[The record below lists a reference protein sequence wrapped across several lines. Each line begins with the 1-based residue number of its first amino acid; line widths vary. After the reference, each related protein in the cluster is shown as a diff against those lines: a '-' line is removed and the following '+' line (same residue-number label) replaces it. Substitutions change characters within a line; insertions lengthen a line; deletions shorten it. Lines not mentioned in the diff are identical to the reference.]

1 MLDFIKSVRWI
12 IKKNWYKYIL
22 ELIFGITLAI
32 ISLFPTIVLGRLVD
46 AIKGDET
53 VIVFDE
59 AKENKKD
66 YYVYTDTIVSGDN
79 IIYDITFVNDSNNI
93 SINDNNLFIKEN
105 TKFSFETEGKTTLKI
120 GSDNSNVLLK
130 LNGEE
135 INPNSKGVY
144 SLTKG
149 NVEIIALSDIEI
161 EYINISIITLTSHF
175 VIYEV
180 LIPFLV
186 IIFAIYVVAL
196 IKRTIQNFL
205 TTRIY
210 YMLHDRYMKSIFIQD
225 ASFFE
230 KFQSGD
236 LLSRALGD
244 INTVK
249 FSAGNRLLNIF
260 FELLTV
266 IVAFIYMIYINPI
279 LAICCFVP
287 LTLIL
292 ICNILLK
299 RIVKQNY
306 KRVREKNAEL
316 SNVIL
321 ESITNV
327 RTIRAYSKE
336 EDSYNKNI
344 KYSKEAYKI
353 EVKNIKINVIFEP
366 LFQFIV
372 SISTFIC
379 FALGAYFYYK
389 GEISVAGLAKFYMV
403 LGLFQ
408 APLKKIGNMI
418 NNFYQ
423 SLISA
428 DRLNEIYNSKT
439 NIKSGDLIL
448 DEIETI
454 EFKNFVFSYPDD
466 TFETIKG
473 ISFKINKGETVGIVG
488 RTGSGKSTI
497 AKQLLRQYET
507 EDNELFIND
516 KPIEEYNKE
525 ELRRKI
531 SYVPQEHVLF
541 SRSVFD
547 NVLLGK
553 NDASLSEINEAIDL
567 ADFRK
572 DIENLSNGL
581 ETIVG
586 EYGVTLSGGQ
596 KQRLGI
602 ARAFLKNSDVLIL
615 DDSLSA
621 VDGKTE
627 ANIISN
633 LQKFRKNKT
642 NIIVCHRLSQ
652 VKDADKIIVLNNGE
666 IIESGNHESL
676 MKSQGWYYRQ
686 YLSQQ
691 IKEVD

>member
-53 VIVFDE
+53 VIVFDLS
-59 AKENKKD
+59 KEEKKN
-66 YYVYTDTIVSGDN
+66 YEVYSDTIVAGDN
-79 IIYDITFVNDSNNI
+79 VIYDITFVNDSNNI
-93 SINDNNLFIKEN
+93 SIVDNNLYLKEN
-105 TKFSFETEGKTTLKI
+105 TKFSFKTSGKTTFKI
-120 GSDNSNVLLK
+120 GSENSLVSIK

-135 INPNSKGVY
+135 ITSNSNGVY

-149 NVEIIALSDIEI
+149 TVEGIALSDIEI
-161 EYINISIITLTSHF
+161 EYINITIITLTEHF
-175 VIYEV
+175 VIYEI
-180 LIPFLV
+180 LIPFLL
-186 IIFAIYVVAL
+186 IIFAIYIVAL

-210 YMLHDRYMKSIFIQD
+210 YMLNDRYMQSIFVQD

-236 LLSRALGD
+236 LLARALGD
-244 INTVK
+244 IKTVK
-249 FSAGNRLLNIF
+249 FSAGNRLLNIL
-260 FELLTV
+260 FEILTV

-279 LAICCFVP
+279 LAVCCFVP

-292 ICNILLK
+292 VCNILLK
-299 RIVKQNY
+299 RIVKENY
-306 KRVREKNAEL
+306 KRVREKNSEL

-327 RTIRAYSKE
+327 RTVRAYSKE
-336 EDSYNKNI
+336 EDSYNKNL

-353 EVKNIKINVIFEP
+353 EVKNIKINVVFEP

-379 FALGAYFYYK
+379 FALGGYFYYK
-389 GEISVAGLAKFYMV
+389 GNITVAGLAKFYMV

-428 DRLNEIYNSKT
+428 DRLNEIYDSKT
-439 NIKSGDLIL
+439 NIKSGEDNLENI
-448 DEIETI
+448 DTI
-454 EFKNFVFSYPDD
+454 EFKNFVFAYPNDSFD
-466 TFETIKG
+466 TIKG
-473 ISFKINKGETVGIVG
+473 INFVINKGETVGIVG

-507 EDNELFIND
+507 EDNEIFINN

-525 ELRRKI
+525 EIRRRI

-553 NDASLSEINEAIDL
+553 RDASMAEINEAIDL

-572 DIENLSNGL
+572 DIENLSDGL
-581 ETIVG
+581 DTIVG

-633 LQKFRKNKT
+633 LKKFRNDKT
-642 NIIVCHRLSQ
+642 NIIICHRLSQ
-652 VKDADKIIVLNNGE
+652 VKDADKILVLNNGE
-666 IIESGNHESL
+666 IVETGNHKTL
-676 MKSQGWYYRQ
+676 MEKRGWYYRQ